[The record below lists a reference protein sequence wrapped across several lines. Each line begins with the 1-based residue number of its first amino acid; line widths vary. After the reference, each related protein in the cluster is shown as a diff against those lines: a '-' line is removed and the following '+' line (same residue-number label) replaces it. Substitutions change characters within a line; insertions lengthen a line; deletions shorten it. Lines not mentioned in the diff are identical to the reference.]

1 MTVYFHTI
9 PSQRIIDAWP
19 HLTQW
24 GRDTITDISRKAEA
38 YGGWPTNG
46 QLQLVLKL
54 LDEAEGRST
63 RPAQAKLDLT
73 RVTTMFDKAAETL
86 KRPFVIF
93 ATYKPHPDPILAAQG
108 KQVVDVEFRVSQAP
122 ATGKNPGS
130 LYVKRAG
137 EYQGK
142 IARDGTFS
150 AARDA
155 HPGMVEALRAFA
167 ADPAR
172 AALAYGQATSNCCFC
187 ARELTDQRSV
197 DAGYGPICASRF
209 GLPWGLGVNCEEVA

>member
-1 MTVYFHTI
+1 MPIQMSNRLLALVAAANLLGDRAPKTAI
-9 PSQRIIDAWP
+9 EI
-19 HLTQW
+19 LT
-24 GRDTITDISRKAEA
+24 KAAA
-38 YGGWPTNG
+38 YG
-46 QLQLVLKL
+46 
-54 LDEAEGRST
+54 
-63 RPAQAKLDLT
+63 DLT
-73 RVTTMFDKAAETL
+73 DRQHAYVVDLIGKAGTTMPRSRPTIDLSRVNLMFDTASATL

-155 HPGMVEALRAFA
+155 HPGMVDALQAFA

-209 GLPWGLGVNCEEVA
+209 GLPWGLGVACEEMA

>member
-1 MTVYFHTI
+1 M
-9 PSQRIIDAWP
+9 
-19 HLTQW
+19 
-24 GRDTITDISRKAEA
+24 TITLSPRLMALVEAMTLLGDRAPATARDILVRAAA
-38 YGGWPTNG
+38 YGDVTDRQHAYVVDLIGKAGAAGPRSRPTI
-46 QLQLVLKL
+46 
-54 LDEAEGRST
+54 
-63 RPAQAKLDLT
+63 DLS
-73 RVTTMFDKAAETL
+73 RVNRMFDTASATL

-155 HPGMVEALRAFA
+155 HPGMVEALTAFA
-167 ADPAR
+167 EDPAR
-172 AALAYGQATSNCCFC
+172 AALAYGQASGSCCFC
-187 ARELTDQRSV
+187 ARELTDPRSV
-197 DAGYGPICASRF
+197 TAGYGPICADRF
-209 GLPWGLGVNCEEVA
+209 GLPWGVVCEEVA

>member
-1 MTVYFHTI
+1 ALSPSIVPMTAVDI
-9 PSQRIIDAWP
+9 
-19 HLTQW
+19 LTKATRF
-24 GRDTITDISRKAEA
+24 GDVTDRQHAYVDSLLRKAE
-38 YGGWPTNG
+38 GGP
-46 QLQLVLKL
+46 
-54 LDEAEGRST
+54 RSE
-63 RPAQAKLDLT
+63 RSPIDLT
-73 RVTTMFDKAAETL
+73 RVTAMFDKAAETL

-93 ATYKPHPDPILAAQG
+93 ATYKPHPDPVLAARG

-122 ATGKNPGS
+122 STGKNPGS

-155 HPGMVEALRAFA
+155 HPGMVEALKAFA

-187 ARELTDQRSV
+187 A
-197 DAGYGPICASRF
+197 
-209 GLPWGLGVNCEEVA
+209 

>member
-1 MTVYFHTI
+1 MSIEVSNRLLSLKARALNLD
-9 PSQRIIDAWP
+9 PSKVPMVAA
-19 HLTQW
+19 
-24 GRDTITDISRKAEA
+24 DILRKAER
-38 YGGWPTNG
+38 YGDVTDR
-46 QLQLVLKL
+46 QHDYVDAL
-54 LDEAEGRST
+54 LRKVEPRQDAPPVRLAVT
-63 RPAQAKLDLT
+63 LDLT

-93 ATYKPHPDPILAAQG
+93 ATYKPHPTDPK